1 MAELQ
6 LGGKTIATQAGT
18 AEPVIESNVTGTLG
32 SGVDISNVTGALSSG
47 IDMSA
52 ITLAANHA
60 GVKAALNATGAADIL
75 ACRAWAD
82 LNTQNA
88 DARKILNHHNVAS
101 CTENSTGSYSI
112 TFENDMPH
120 ANYTVEIT
128 AQRITA
134 SWGTVHYSGKS
145 VSGFTIMTRYNG
157 GYYEWPCNF
166 AVFC

>member
-1 MAELQ
+1 M
-6 LGGKTIATQAGT
+6 IA
-18 AEPVIESNVTGTLG
+18 SNVTGTLG
-32 SGVDISNVTGALSSG
+32 SGVDISNVTGTLSSGIDISNVTGTLSSG
-47 IDMSA
+47 IDMSN

-88 DARKILNHHNVAS
+88 NASKILNHHNVAS
-101 CTENSTGSYSI
+101 CTGSGGSYTI

-120 ANYTVEIT
+120 TNYTVVIT
-128 AQRITA
+128 AQSITS
-134 SWGTVHYSGKS
+134 SWGTVHYSGKT
-145 VSGFTIMTRYNG
+145 VSGFNIMTRYNG

>member
-1 MAELQ
+1 MAESIL
-6 LGGKTIATQAGT
+6 KTDEIRLLNNQ
-18 AEPVIESNVTGTLG
+18 VLMS
-32 SGVDISNVTGALSSG
+32 DGALTG
-47 IDMSA
+47 NVDMSN

-60 GVKAALNATGAADIL
+60 GVKTALNATGDADIL

-88 DARKILNHHNVAS
+88 DASKILNHHNVAS
-101 CTENSTGSYSI
+101 CIESSTGSYNI

-120 ANYTVEIT
+120 TNYTVVIT
-128 AQRITA
+128 ARSITS
-134 SWGTVHYSGKS
+134 SWGTVHYSDKT
-145 VSGFTIMTRYNG
+145 VSGFYIMTRYNG